1 MPVLKHFTVPE
12 TLFFFYAWV
21 KWPNLDWA
29 NEIHWVYK
37 KKKKANKQN
46 KKLVSLY
53 FVGVIDIK
61 LIAD

>member
-12 TLFFFYAWV
+12 TLKNGLILIGPTRFTGFT
-21 KWPNLDWA
+21 
-29 NEIHWVYK
+29 

-53 FVGVIDIK
+53 FVGVIDLK